1 MRIALVSP
9 YDYAT
14 PGGVTEHVRHL
25 ALEFQGAGHEAHII
39 APCSEPELDAPVPF
53 HKVST
58 PVGLPMNGSVAR
70 IGLTPRLSQDVKQI
84 LSSDTFDIVHL
95 HEPFLPMLG

>member
-25 ALEFQGAGHEAHII
+25 ALEFQQAGHETHVI

-58 PVGLPMNGSVAR
+58 PFGLPMNGSVAR
-70 IGLTPRLSQDVKQI
+70 IGLNP
-84 LSSDTFDIVHL
+84 
-95 HEPFLPMLG
+95 